1 MFDIVAA
8 FVETFPGVIIAS
20 VFVGAI
26 VYYIKDSKSAHK
38 EFKMQFKTIDSS
50 MKAIHMCMDK
60 ANKRNAENNLAV
72 AKDLTELKVAIAS
85 MGSNKK

>member
-8 FVETFPGVIIAS
+8 FVETFPGAIIAS

-50 MKAIHMCMDK
+50 MKSIHQCMDK
-60 ANKRNAENNLAV
+60 SNKRNAENHLAIG
-72 AKDLTELKVAIAS
+72 KDLTELKVAIAS
-85 MGSNKK
+85 MERYKK